1 MNCCNPEDFA
11 KQITS
16 PLCGSIADATRKCA
30 AFNKA
35 VEDQLPGRERIKTAL
50 VKLLYAHVPCE
61 GPSWQEGGCPDRVHG
76 NCGEFGK
83 LSPCV
88 AEHLAEYLIANSVT
102 IEECNRD
109 CANCI
114 KTKLVNPV
122 QKWIPVTE
130 GMPEE
135 RNSVV
140 PGLGTVSKPVLVT
153 WLDPTSDK
161 QYPDNCFVREGI
173 TRNGEFTL
181 THINGDLIPV
191 AWMPQPEPYE
201 PPKEVTDGRSD
212 C

>member
-1 MNCCNPEDFA
+1 MMRCSPEAFA
-11 KQITS
+11 KCPTS
-16 PLCGSIADATRKCA
+16 HLCGSLTEATFTDDSECA

-35 VEDQLPGRERIKTAL
+35 VEDLKPSREHIKTAL
-50 VKLLYAHVPCE
+50 AKLLYGHVPCE

-76 NCGEFGK
+76 YCGEWGK

-130 GMPEE
+130 RLPLFTSE
-135 RNSVV
+135 RRRS
-140 PGLGTVSKPVLVT
+140 VLVT
-153 WLDPTSDK
+153 LEDRQGKRLVSTAKYNPEYEEW
-161 QYPDNCFVREGI
+161 Y
-173 TRNGEFTL
+173 EFKDSRYFDFKVL
-181 THINGDLIPV
+181 
-191 AWMPQPEPYE
+191 AWMPKPERYE
-201 PPKEVTDGRSD
+201 PPKEEAHGRSD